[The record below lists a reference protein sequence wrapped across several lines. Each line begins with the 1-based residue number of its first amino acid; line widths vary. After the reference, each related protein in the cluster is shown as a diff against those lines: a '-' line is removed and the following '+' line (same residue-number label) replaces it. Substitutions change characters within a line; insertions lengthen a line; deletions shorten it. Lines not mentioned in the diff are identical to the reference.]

1 MANGSK
7 RSDHRMTA
15 SEQVRE
21 AITKS
26 GLSLREIARR
36 TGVTQAALSLFMNR
50 KRSLTL
56 DTVDKLQIWVPFNF
70 R

>member
-1 MANGSK
+1 
-7 RSDHRMTA
+7 MTA